1 MSFTHPP
8 LDPQPSSFF
17 DALDQAGP
25 DGILIQS
32 NEGSQS
38 IEKYLTSRIVSKQS
52 KSRIATIKKH
62 EIVTINSKLSIVPT
76 ETIFR
81 VNVIGTMLK
90 SYFPD
95 PLWKNCR
102 EIYYFSDSDQ
112 IIEALLL
119 REHPPGTHRLILR
132 EHVMSCNP
140 PTLQQSGWPEI
151 SYP

>member
-1 MSFTHPP
+1 MSFIHPP
-8 LDPQPSSFF
+8 LDPQPSSFS

-25 DGILIQS
+25 RGICIQS

-38 IEKYLTSRIVSKQS
+38 IEKYLTSRIVSKRS
-52 KSRIATIKKH
+52 KSRIATIKEH
-62 EIVTINSKLSIVPT
+62 EPITINSKLSIVPT
-76 ETIFR
+76 GTIFR

-90 SYFPD
+90 SYFPG
-95 PLWKNCR
+95 PQWENCR